1 MAGNSTTFVVT
12 GDLYV
17 QRDRPASIFE
27 RSAGYLRAAGAFF
40 GNLEAAVTD
49 VGSPTT
55 AKAAGGAIFKSDE
68 RMLEAYVHAGLTGV
82 GLANNH
88 SMNYGVAGLLRTID
102 LLDGAGI
109 AHAGGG
115 GDLAG
120 ARRPAVIERDGE
132 RIALLSYTSVFTPS
146 FAATRDRG
154 GVATVRVTTDY
165 QAPPRLAEVPGSP
178 PVIRTAPDVEDL
190 AAVAADVRQ
199 AKDQGAVV
207 VVLWHWGVSAA
218 TGGAGQVVG
227 YQREVAHAA
236 IDAGADLVAGHHPHE
251 VLPVE
256 VYRGRAIFY
265 SLGNFAFDLFR
276 GHAQT
281 GALARGTV
289 RNGALSEVALVPVLI
304 NEDAQPEIAG
314 PSAAPALVERLR
326 HASAAYATEF
336 DVRDDRLVLVAAT
349 APVAAGAPARRVH

>member
-1 MAGNSTTFVVT
+1 MEGNSTTFVVT

-27 RSAGYLRAAGAFF
+27 RSAGFLRAAGAFF

-49 VGSPTT
+49 VGAPTT
-55 AKAAGGAIFKSDE
+55 AKAPGGAIFKSDE
-68 RMLEAYVHAGLTGV
+68 RMLEAYTHAGLSGV

-88 SMNYGVAGLLRTID
+88 SMNYGVAGILRTID

-115 GDLAG
+115 RDVVE
-120 ARRPAVIERDGE
+120 ARRPAVIVRGEE
-132 RIALLSYTSVFTPS
+132 RIALLSYTSVFTPA
-146 FAATRDRG
+146 FAATSDRG
-154 GVATVRVTTDY
+154 GVATVRVATAY
-165 QAPPRLAEVPGSP
+165 EAPPRLAEVPGSP
-178 PVIRTAPDVEDL
+178 PVIRTTPEASDL
-190 AAVAADVRQ
+190 AAVAADVRR
-199 AKDQGAVV
+199 AKERGGVV
-207 VVLWHWGVSAA
+207 LVLWHWGVSAA

-251 VLPVE
+251 VLPME
-256 VYRGRAIFY
+256 MYRGRAIFY
-265 SLGNFAFDLFR
+265 SLGNFAFDLFQ

-281 GALARGTV
+281 GALAHCTV
-289 RNGALSEVALVPVLI
+289 RNGVISEVALVPVLI
-304 NEDAQPEIAG
+304 NEDAQPEIAA

-326 HASAAYATEF
+326 QASALYATEF
-336 DVRDDRLVLVAAT
+336 DARDDRLVLVAT
-349 APVAAGAPARRVH
+349 TSPVAAGAPARGVD